1 VQTDTGSTLP
11 GAKISLYSATENE
24 NHVTRSGGNGG
35 FLFQYLRPAEDYHI
49 SVSPR
54 GMYKRYQR
62 VIEIDSNET
71 YSEIVVEAL
80 PVAPL
85 SGRIVDVNGTPVAG
99 LRLSL
104 RSNVKPTWSRH
115 VVTNPLGQFHA
126 SEFPLGSYEIS
137 SMSGLLLTI
146 TDPGGKFNID
156 GLGEGPHDLL
166 LVAGRASVFRRD
178 IDLGRESGHLD
189 VVMDIP
195 DKERRRRRN

>member
-1 VQTDTGSTLP
+1 MRATWLCIVLAGIALLYLPASLDNSIRPNPDDKQSAITARHADKSNLRTESISISTQASADAVADEPADLIDKPDPRPQAILWGTMQTDTGSTLP

-24 NHVTRSGGNGG
+24 NHVTRSGGNGE

-85 SGRIVDVNGTPVAG
+85 SGRIVDVG
-99 LRLSL
+99 L
-104 RSNVKPTWSRH
+104 
-115 VVTNPLGQFHA
+115 A
-126 SEFPLGSYEIS
+126 
-137 SMSGLLLTI
+137 
-146 TDPGGKFNID
+146 ID
-156 GLGEGPHDLL
+156 HH
-166 LVAGRASVFRRD
+166 RARVFRRN
-178 IDLGRESGHLD
+178 GAG
-189 VVMDIP
+189 
-195 DKERRRRRN
+195 